1 MNLVDSSGWLEY
13 FTDGKNAKFFARAIE
28 ENSKLIV
35 SSINLY
41 EVYKKVM
48 SERNENAAKEAAG
61 IMMQGKVI
69 EVTSSIAIRAARLSC
84 ELKIPMADSLIYVTA
99 QNNNAL
105 VWTQDYDF
113 KDLDGVKFIKKN

>member
-1 MNLVDSSGWLEY
+1 
-13 FTDGKNAKFFARAIE
+13 
-28 ENSKLIV
+28 
-35 SSINLY
+35 
-41 EVYKKVM
+41 
-48 SERNENAAKEAAG
+48 
-61 IMMQGKVI
+61 MQGKVI
-69 EVTSSIAIRAARLSC
+69 EVNSSIAIRAARLSC

>member
-1 MNLVDSSGWLEY
+1 
-13 FTDGKNAKFFARAIE
+13 
-28 ENSKLIV
+28 
-35 SSINLY
+35 
-41 EVYKKVM
+41 M

-69 EVTSSIAIRAARLSC
+69 EVTSSIAVRAARLSC

-105 VWTQDYDF
+105 VWTQDYDL

>member
-1 MNLVDSSGWLEY
+1 
-13 FTDGKNAKFFARAIE
+13 
-28 ENSKLIV
+28 
-35 SSINLY
+35 
-41 EVYKKVM
+41 M

-69 EVTSSIAIRAARLSC
+69 EVTSSIAVRAARLSC

>member
-1 MNLVDSSGWLEY
+1 
-13 FTDGKNAKFFARAIE
+13 
-28 ENSKLIV
+28 V

-69 EVTSSIAIRAARLSC
+69 EVNSSIAIRAAR
-84 ELKIPMADSLIYVTA
+84 
-99 QNNNAL
+99 
-105 VWTQDYDF
+105 F
-113 KDLDGVKFIKKN
+113 KL

>member
-1 MNLVDSSGWLEY
+1 MN
-13 FTDGKNAKFFARAIE
+13 
-28 ENSKLIV
+28 
-35 SSINLY
+35 
-41 EVYKKVM
+41 
-48 SERNENAAKEAAG
+48 ERNENAAKEAAG

-69 EVTSSIAIRAARLSC
+69 EVTSSIAVRAARLSC

>member
-1 MNLVDSSGWLEY
+1 MNLVGSSGWLEY
-13 FTDGKNAKFFARAIE
+13 FTDGKNAKFFAPSIE

-41 EVYKKVM
+41 EVYKRVM

-61 IMMQGKVI
+61 IMMQGRVI

-84 ELKIPMADSLIYVTA
+84 ESKIPMADSLIYVTA

-113 KDLDGVKFIKKN
+113 KDLDGVKFTKKN

>member
-13 FTDGKNAKFFARAIE
+13 FADGRNAKYFAPAIE
-28 ENSKLIV
+28 ESSELIV
-35 SSINLY
+35 SAVNIY

-48 SERNENAAKEAAG
+48 GERNENAAKEAVG
-61 IMMQGKVI
+61 LMMQGIIIGVD
-69 EVTSSIAIRAARLSC
+69 SSIAIRAARLSC

-99 QNNNAL
+99 QINNAI
-105 VWTQDYDF
+105 VWTQDYDL